1 MKAVGLALVAVL
13 AGLTTACGSSGGSKV
28 DDPNG
33 VKACQM
39 MLADKRSGLTPDD
52 DRSAQEVTLL
62 AGAKNADLKRAGSRL
77 ANSHTDVQMN
87 AIGDL
92 YTGCAAVGVKLN

>member
-1 MKAVGLALVAVL
+1 MRRVGLVVAVVL
-13 AGLTTACGSSGGSKV
+13 VGSMAACGGGDKV
-28 DDPNG
+28 DDPKG
-33 VKACQM
+33 VQACQM

-62 AGAKNADLKRAGSRL
+62 SDAKNADLKRAGSRL